1 MRFTFA
7 GAAITSWDI
16 DVSIVNTFAS
26 TVWAPRAQTIG
37 ITGGTSVS
45 TPYAG
50 TALGNAAVYYWRA
63 RGTNADGT
71 GAWSVTGS
79 FTTAAP
85 PLPGRD
91 PYAEWAAP
99 LLAAMAAPRL
109 VLKPGTVR
117 PQGGDVA
124 ALATADMGDRVVLD
138 LSQSERPMVA
148 DGILAGLECSVSNEG
163 GWILDPILGVDGPV
177 REVP

>member
-1 MRFTFA
+1 
-7 GAAITSWDI
+7 
-16 DVSIVNTFAS
+16 
-26 TVWAPRAQTIG
+26 
-37 ITGGTSVS
+37 
-45 TPYAG
+45 
-50 TALGNAAVYYWRA
+50 
-63 RGTNADGT
+63 
-71 GAWSVTGS
+71 
-79 FTTAAP
+79 
-85 PLPGRD
+85 
-91 PYAEWAAP
+91 
-99 LLAAMAAPRL
+99 MAAPRL